1 MADCDEEFVWNHC
14 LEGHL
19 SVTIRINC
27 SVACC
32 PINVVYLRHV
42 PLSDHDDDDVANKL
56 NRHKNRSLL
65 IFASLKNEST
75 LINRITGSRI
85 NRNLA
90 QNMQ

>member
-1 MADCDEEFVWNHC
+1 MRSFLATSLTKYERFINFNCRVADCDEEFVWNHC

-42 PLSDHDDDDVANKL
+42 PLSDHDDDDVAND
-56 NRHKNRSLL
+56 
-65 IFASLKNEST
+65 AEST
-75 LINRITGSRI
+75 QKSIITHIR
-85 NRNLA
+85 
-90 QNMQ
+90 